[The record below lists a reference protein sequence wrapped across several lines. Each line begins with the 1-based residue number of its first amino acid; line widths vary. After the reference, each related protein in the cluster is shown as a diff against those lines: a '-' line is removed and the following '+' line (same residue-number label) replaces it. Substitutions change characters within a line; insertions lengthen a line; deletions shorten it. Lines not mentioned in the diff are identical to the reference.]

1 MKKSIITTHLF
12 FLIFSCQYFFQLEND
27 KNLAEKFKKEIYKEN
42 NNVYFSSLT
51 NFDWDSLIILG
62 PYSSIED
69 VEKEF
74 KLDLTN
80 IKQNGI
86 TYSDFYNLIV
96 FLKNNKSIKI
106 VEINK
111 EFDQQRVLISKENS
125 YFKLGPGG
133 IIVLEE

>member
-96 FLKNNKSIKI
+96 FLKNN
-106 VEINK
+106 
-111 EFDQQRVLISKENS
+111 
-125 YFKLGPGG
+125 Y
-133 IIVLEE
+133 IILNWVRN